1 MSEEEKDF
9 GNYSSMLEELKEIFI
24 KNKLTQ
30 GDALTFLV
38 TVVSQYVAQ
47 HFYDKRFIKYTLS
60 TMEENIH
67 LIKKDI
73 EARKENG
80 S

>member
-1 MSEEEKDF
+1 MEEEKAF
-9 GNYSSMLEELKEIFI
+9 GNYSSMLEDVKKVFI

-38 TVVSQYVAQ
+38 TIISHYVAED
-47 HFYDKRFIKYTLS
+47 FYDKRFIKYTLS
-60 TMEENIH
+60 KIEENIH
-67 LIKKDI
+67 LIRKDI

-80 S
+80 K